1 MRKCSK
7 CGHEGEDA
15 DFAWGYSYLA
25 DGTKKKNP
33 INTCKKCKSTHNIQ
47 YQREV
52 KKDDPIRHYTRS
64 SWSSVNQRTLN
75 GAWNASPAVVN
86 NKQQQ
91 SYFRKGV
98 MLNMTYADWKQMWID
113 NTTNVLAIISAG
125 DIPSVD
131 RIDPTKHYEVGNV
144 RIIPLSDNR
153 KKDRGR
159 KEDSNYVYDAE
170 QRKQYNRSAYVR
182 SHAKK
187 EGEE

>member
-7 CGHEGEDA
+7 CGHEGEDV
-15 DFAWGYSYLA
+15 DFAWNYSYLA
-25 DGTKKKNP
+25 DGTKKKMT
-33 INTCKKCKSTHNIQ
+33 INTCRKCKSKNSYK
-47 YQREV
+47 YQ
-52 KKDDPIRHYTRS
+52 KDTRKTNPITHYTRS

-75 GAWNASPAVVN
+75 GAFNSSPSVVN

-98 MLNMTYADWKQMWID
+98 SLNMTRDDWKQMWIS
-113 NTTNVLAIISAG
+113 NTENVLAIISAG

-131 RIDPTKHYEVGNV
+131 RIDNDKPYETGNV
-144 RIIPLSDNR
+144 RIIPLSENR
-153 KKDRGR
+153 KKDRQK
-159 KEDSNYVYDAE
+159 KEDSKYVYDKE

-187 EGEE
+187 EGES